1 MTYTSHVM
9 TSVSNVGLSV
19 WFCLCLAYRTDS
31 KGHPHRGT
39 DTLLRALVEAEID
52 GVAVANQLTAL
63 KEIIDSFTKVNFA
76 PVDRFESTFSKE
88 DALHCMF

>member
-1 MTYTSHVM
+1 MTA
-9 TSVSNVGLSV
+9 VSNIGLSV
-19 WFCLCLAYRTDS
+19 CFFLCLAYRSDS

-63 KEIIDSFTKVNFA
+63 KEIIDSFAKVNFA
-76 PVDRFESTFSKE
+76 PADRFESTVGKGN
-88 DALHCMF
+88 AVHCMF